1 MRELVSGID
10 ILIVVL
16 LLFVIYLIAH
26 KIQTDNI
33 DQYAHYSH
41 FKRALFI
48 RIAGG
53 LLFACVYIFYYDGG
67 DTQYYFTGTRSIV
80 RMAYKDF
87 GAFLQLIFGNRE
99 PELLSLFDYT
109 TGWPTYFKDA
119 NSWAVCR
126 FSVPFY
132 ILGMGSYLGMTIVMD
147 ALLFIPIWR
156 FYKMIVKHY
165 PKTARYA
172 AIALFYVPSV
182 CFWGSGLLKD
192 IWCMVGALGICY
204 SCWMIVLRK
213 KKIFINIFRCII
225 WGYVLI
231 SIRPYTLYTVLGTS
245 IAWIGMT
252 YLEAFENK
260 FLRALVFP
268 FMIAIIAGIFFI
280 FLDNVSGLA
289 EGKYATVNSMMEQAV
304 IIQDDLKRDYYGDN
318 SFDIGTFDAS
328 IPGMLKKLPPALF
341 AGLYRPFL
349 WEARSPFMLLSALE
363 NLALMLLTLFLLFKL
378 RMRFFSELLKDKML
392 LSFLMFTLAFGF
404 FIGLT
409 IANFGALVRYRI
421 ILVPFFVIVLTR
433 LFYIYKKSLEE
444 EE

>member
-1 MRELVSGID
+1 
-10 ILIVVL
+10 
-16 LLFVIYLIAH
+16 
-26 KIQTDNI
+26 
-33 DQYAHYSH
+33 
-41 FKRALFI
+41 
-48 RIAGG
+48 
-53 LLFACVYIFYYDGG
+53 
-67 DTQYYFTGTRSIV
+67 
-80 RMAYKDF
+80 
-87 GAFLQLIFGNRE
+87 
-99 PELLSLFDYT
+99 
-109 TGWPTYFKDA
+109 
-119 NSWAVCR
+119 
-126 FSVPFY
+126 
-132 ILGMGSYLGMTIVMD
+132 
-147 ALLFIPIWR
+147 
-156 FYKMIVKHY
+156 
-165 PKTARYA
+165 
-172 AIALFYVPSV
+172 
-182 CFWGSGLLKD
+182 
-192 IWCMVGALGICY
+192 MVGALGICY

-328 IPGMLKKLPPALF
+328 IPGMLKKLPPALL

-392 LSFLMFTLAFGF
+392 LTFLMFTLAFGF